1 VLRGSP
7 PDDSPTLRG
16 GVRDKP
22 AALRW
27 DSHDC

>member
-7 PDDSPTLRG
+7 PDDSPTLLG